1 MIPGL
6 LFAAPEPIFRH
17 PEEPAPGG
25 TIVSQTMS
33 SDGMRAFVAVSGVV
47 YSYGQNNGVWTARSS
62 YTLPD
67 AAGTEVMGVDISAGY
82 SCLVVTQRTV
92 SSERGFIYFFSY
104 DTSTDAFTLTHTA
117 TRSVWA
123 INAITHTI
131 RPGGVRP
138 SVSTDGD
145 VLLHSVGEG
154 LAAVEVVTRVG
165 AGPTWTSSAGAR
177 IGDVFSFAC
186 AGTSGAYLAGTV
198 SSVAAV
204 RRYTDI
210 AGTPTVA
217 ATYTPAGR
225 TSAYGTHLSSS
236 TDGTRVAISDPDIA
250 NGFIEVR
257 VNDAVVFSITGNL
270 LPLQETGDAIP
281 GGAVLSGDGNTLFI
295 PAGRLAGVVNPGA
308 ANVRSI
314 HAFRWNGSTYAYFGT
329 TRKIVGEDAA
339 IIAFVTAT
347 NARLRT
353 SQAGRETFSVTP
365 ASGLRF
371 FTA

>member
-6 LFAAPEPIFRH
+6 IFAAPEPIFRH

-47 YSYGQNNGVWTARSS
+47 YSYGQTNGVWTARSS

-82 SCLVVTQRTV
+82 SCLVVTQRTTG
-92 SSERGFIYFFSY
+92 SARGSVYFFSY
-104 DTSTDAFTLTHTA
+104 DTGTDTFTLTHTA
-117 TRSVWA
+117 TRSTWVTNTASNW
-123 INAITHTI
+123 I
-131 RPGGVRP
+131 RAGGVRP

-145 VLLHSVGEG
+145 ALLLSVSDTT
-154 LAAVEVVTRVG
+154 AAVEIMTRVG
-165 AGPTWTSSAGAR
+165 GGPTWTGSLSAR
-177 IGDVFSFAC
+177 ISDAFSFVC
-186 AGTSGAYLAGTV
+186 AGTSSAYIAGTV
-198 SSVAAV
+198 STVSAV

-257 VNDAVVFSITGNL
+257 INDTVVFSITGDL

-295 PAGRLAGVVNPGA
+295 PAGRLAGVPSPGA

-353 SQAGRETFSVTP
+353 SESGRETFSVTP

-371 FTA
+371 YTI